1 MFEQFAEGIMGHA
14 FVDFAFTPAVKAVQ
28 NAVWNASVQSASGG
42 RERTTRHTYRDR
54 NRIHRHRE
62 MAFIKPPWSG
72 SGWPYV
78 QFRGGP
84 PGFLRVIDNKT
95 VGYADFRG
103 NVQYLTI
110 GNLEGEERIALILMD
125 YANQRR
131 LKIWGRARVVHA
143 TDDPERVN
151 ALAVP
156 NYRARIERAVVITRR
171 GVRLELYPAHHAT
184 VYGGRSPGCDRAIV
198 RRTRGTSPTS
208 RALEPS

>member
-1 MFEQFAEGIMGHA
+1 MGRA

-28 NAVWNASVQSASGG
+28 TRYGTRVSNQRLEAAS
-42 RERTTRHTYRDR
+42 ERHDTLTETEVEFISSRDGFYQ
-54 NRIHRHRE
+54 
-62 MAFIKPPWSG
+62 ATVSG

-143 TDDPERVN
+143 RDDPERVN

-156 NYRARIERAVVITRR
+156 NYRARIERAVVITVEAFDWNCPQHITRR
-171 GVRLELYPAHHAT
+171 FTEAEVQVAIAPLLDELAELRQR
-184 VYGGRSPGCDRAIV
+184 VER
-198 RRTRGTSPTS
+198 
-208 RALEPS
+208 LEPSSHREDSAQG